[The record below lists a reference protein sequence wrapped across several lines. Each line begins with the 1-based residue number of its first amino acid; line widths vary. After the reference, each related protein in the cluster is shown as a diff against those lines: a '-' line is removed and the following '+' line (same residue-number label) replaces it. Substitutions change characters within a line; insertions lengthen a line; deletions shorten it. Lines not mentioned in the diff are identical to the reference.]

1 MIKELDQKTLKEVLE
16 ENKIVIVE
24 FYSKTCSHCRKQE
37 AGIEELSEEETG
49 VFFGKVEIPKEIALA
64 EEYDVTSL
72 PTLLYFKEGKIREK
86 SIGFTHKLIV
96 AENIKK
102 L

>member
-64 EEYDVTSL
+64 EE
-72 PTLLYFKEGKIREK
+72 GKIREK

>member
-49 VFFGKVEIPKEIALA
+49 VFFWKSRNSKGN
-64 EEYDVTSL
+64 
-72 PTLLYFKEGKIREK
+72 
-86 SIGFTHKLIV
+86 SIGRRI
-96 AENIKK
+96 
-102 L
+102 